1 MAQYK
6 YERTENPPETAN
18 SRYSTVIGRA
28 ANASGNSYRGEAS
41 GTYRRQVQAPMG
53 GNRYGHLTV
62 VEGTSARVLAEP
74 ERRELPYED
83 RKSAEAKR
91 TKEHRMPMNLP
102 TVVFLAAAVI
112 CTASICIM
120 YLQLQSS
127 VTVYTKN
134 IAALEK
140 EYEALVAENDA
151 LEMSIQTYTDY
162 AYVYQIATE
171 ELGMAMPTQEQII
184 TFQQSQSEYV
194 IQYDEIPAVEN

>member
-6 YERTENPPETAN
+6 YERTETHTEAES

-28 ANASGNSYRGEAS
+28 ANASVNSYRGEAS

-74 ERRELPYED
+74 ERRERPYED
-83 RKSAEAKR
+83 KKAAEAKR

-112 CTASICIM
+112 CTASISIM
-120 YLQLQSS
+120 YLQIQNN
-127 VTVYTKN
+127 VTVRTKN

-140 EYEALVAENDA
+140 EYEALVAENDT
-151 LEMSIQTYTDY
+151 LELSIQTYTDF

-171 ELGMAMPTQEQII
+171 ELGMRVPTQEQII

-194 IQYDEIPAVEN
+194 IQYDEIPAAEN